1 MICYAA
7 SDKGIVRKQNEDDL
21 LVSCQPVGM
30 MPNLF
35 MVADGMGGHKGGR
48 FASRF
53 TIRTIAD
60 LCRHTFRD
68 APIRLMKDVI
78 ATTNRMLYDESKRN
92 PSLSGMGTTLVMA
105 TIVEDILYVANV
117 GDSRLYI
124 FDGTSLRQ
132 ITRDHSF
139 VEEMIQEGK
148 LERDS
153 AMYHEQKNVITRAVG
168 VFPFVAPDFFE
179 VQLNPGDIIL
189 MCSDGLTNMVD
200 DEQLT
205 ALMAFDE
212 DLETKA
218 DHLIDEGIA
227 NGGKDN
233 LSVVLIDPGLDEEE
247 LW

>member
-1 MICYAA
+1 MVCYAA

-35 MVADGMGGHKGGR
+35 MVADGMGGHRGGR
-48 FASRF
+48 YASRY
-53 TIRTIAD
+53 TIRTAAD

-68 APIRLMKDVI
+68 APIPLMKDVI
-78 ATTNRMLYDESKRN
+78 ATVNRKLYDESKRN
-92 PSLSGMGTTLVMA
+92 PALSGMGTTLVMA

-117 GDSRLYI
+117 GDSRLYV
-124 FDGTSLRQ
+124 FDGQNLRQ

-153 AMYHEQKNVITRAVG
+153 AKYHEQKNVITRAVG
-168 VFPFVAPDFFE
+168 VFPFVTPDFFE
-179 VQLNPGDIIL
+179 VQLNPGDVIL

-200 DEQLT
+200 DDQLT
-205 ALMAFDE
+205 ALMACE
-212 DLETKA
+212 ESLERKV

-233 LSVVLIDPGLDEEE
+233 LSVVLIDPGLDEDE